1 MKLIL
6 CDGDSWTAGD
16 IINPELKLINEN
28 HANVNDPL
36 NDSYRLPKVWP
47 HKLGKLLNIDTL
59 NIAHAG
65 SSNDAIVRRTMRK
78 VKELLLDYEAKD
90 LFVIVGWSSPER
102 KDFYYTGEW
111 DAWETIHPV
120 SNYQPI
126 PDKDIDKF
134 YEIYRDKFWNEQEY
148 VERYIQQNL
157 LLHYFLKE
165 HNVKHLF
172 FDAFYETRGHRSM
185 FNSLNIDDVI
195 ISSGYETESH
205 YALMKYFLKVKKEFS
220 LNDSFRN
227 LLLDKNKVFEYNG
240 KQLNS
245 FKEELFNTK
254 DHHPSEKGHEI
265 WAKNLFKEL
274 KDKINE

>member
-6 CDGDSWTAGD
+6 CDGDSCSAGD
-16 IINPELKLINEN
+16 VINPEVKLINEN

-90 LFVIVGWSSPER
+90 LFVIIGWSSPER

-126 PDKDIDKF
+126 PDKDIDTF

>member
-90 LFVIVGWSSPER
+90 LFVIIGWSSPER

-126 PDKDIDKF
+126 PDKDIDTF

-240 KQLNS
+240 EQLNS
-245 FKEELFNTK
+245 FKEELFNTE

>member
-90 LFVIVGWSSPER
+90 LFVIIGWSSPER
-102 KDFYYTGEW
+102 KDFYCFVNVFVSLW
-111 DAWETIHPV
+111 ALSLSPLWHPKRIKKRI
-120 SNYQPI
+120 NKQCY
-126 PDKDIDKF
+126 K
-134 YEIYRDKFWNEQEY
+134 WN
-148 VERYIQQNL
+148 RN
-157 LLHYFLKE
+157 
-165 HNVKHLF
+165 
-172 FDAFYETRGHRSM
+172 
-185 FNSLNIDDVI
+185 FNW
-195 ISSGYETESH
+195 TC
-205 YALMKYFLKVKKEFS
+205 
-220 LNDSFRN
+220 
-227 LLLDKNKVFEYNG
+227 
-240 KQLNS
+240 
-245 FKEELFNTK
+245 
-254 DHHPSEKGHEI
+254 KGI
-265 WAKNLFKEL
+265 CF
-274 KDKINE
+274 